1 MGESIQDIRDIQD
14 IAVTSGEIVLENGG
28 ETYRA
33 EDTVVHIATALG
45 AKDASAFI
53 TPTVVIF
60 SCMDDNGSHHTFMR
74 RITRRGTN
82 MLKLSQMNELSYR
95 LVNRGK
101 TSNPAQVRTLL
112 RRIIKAKEYPHSFL
126 VLMGALSSAFF
137 TFMMEGN
144 VFDAVASFI
153 IGALTRVIMIFFNDI
168 LNGKN
173 SFLLSLLCG
182 GFISFSSEIFA
193 LLPLGISTPLVLG
206 GCIMQV
212 VPGLAFVNGVRDV
225 ISGDLVSGGARLL
238 EALMT
243 ATGLSIGSVA
253 GIFLAGAL

>member
-1 MGESIQDIRDIQD
+1 MIEDVQDIQD
-14 IAVTSGEIVLENGG
+14 IAVTAGEIVLENGG

-45 AKDASAFI
+45 AKDSSAFI

-60 SCMDDNGSHHTFMR
+60 SCMDDGGTHHTVMR

-95 LVNRGK
+95 LVNRGT

-112 RRIIKAKEYPHSFL
+112 RRIIDAKEYSYTFL

-137 TFMMEGN
+137 TFMLEGN
-144 VFDAVASFI
+144 IFDAIASFI

-168 LNGKN
+168 LSGKN
-173 SFLLSLLCG
+173 SFILSLICG
-182 GFISFSSEIFA
+182 AFISFSSEVSAF
-193 LLPLGISTPLVLG
+193 LPAGISPPLVLG
-206 GCIMQV
+206 GSIMQV

-243 ATGLSIGSVA
+243 AMGLSIGSVA
-253 GIFLAGAL
+253 GMYLAGVL

>member
-1 MGESIQDIRDIQD
+1 MIDDVQDIQD
-14 IAVTSGEIVLENGG
+14 IAVTAGEIVLENGG

-53 TPTVVIF
+53 TPTVVMF
-60 SCMDDNGSHHTFMR
+60 SCVDDEGTHHTAMR
-74 RITRRGTN
+74 RITKRGTN
-82 MLKLSQMNELSYR
+82 MLKLSQMNELSHR

-101 TSNPAQVRTLL
+101 TSNPEQVRTLL
-112 RRIIKAKEYPHSFL
+112 RRVIDAKEYSSAFL
-126 VLMGALSSAFF
+126 VLMGALSSACF
-137 TFMMEGN
+137 TFMIEGTL
-144 VFDAVASFI
+144 FDGIASFI
-153 IGALTRVIMIFFNDI
+153 IGAITRIMMIFFSSI

-173 SFLLSLLCG
+173 SFLFSLISG
-182 GFISFSSEIFA
+182 AFISVSSDLFGM
-193 LLPLGISTPLVLG
+193 LPLGIKPSLVLG
-206 GCIMQV
+206 GSIMQV

-238 EALMT
+238 EALMI

-253 GIFLAGAL
+253 GLFLAGAL